1 MKIDD
6 LLENAERTQYREE
19 QLDEN
24 LLRAAAAGAAGYFGS
39 FWAGST
45 VLSALGLTGGGLLV
59 TPLIGIGVAAGGVYG
74 IARGIQWIR
83 GKAPDNRLTVALRNV
98 FNRWKEEQITD
109 PRVSKAMRLFKNIEE
124 AIVER
129 DEIIAESANVPEED
143 REFYFMSR
151 RGDIARASQ
160 KMQRNAKEL
169 EALIMKAGEEAL
181 GEYEVQRMQYKAQS
195 TMRWTNDDDRMYDSV
210 RKNVLEAG
218 AAELGIF
225 REEFTQMMGWIN
237 GATRGE
243 LTAIRTK

>member
-24 LLRAAAAGAAGYFGS
+24 LLRAAATGAAGYFGS
-39 FWAGST
+39 LWVGST
-45 VLSALGLTGGGLLV
+45 VLSALGLFGGGLIV
-59 TPLIGIGVAAGGVYG
+59 TPLIGAGVAAGGVYG

-83 GKAPDNRLTVALRNV
+83 GKTPDNKLTVALRTV
-98 FNRWKEEQITD
+98 FNRWKKEQTTD

-160 KMQRNAKEL
+160 KMQRNAREL
-169 EALIMKAGEEAL
+169 EDLIMKAGEEAL
-181 GEYEVQRMQYKAQS
+181 GKDEVQRMRNAERNPFYQ
-195 TMRWTNDDDRMYDSV
+195 DDILMSV
-210 RKNVLEAG
+210 RNRDNILEAG

-225 REEFTQMMGWIN
+225 REEFTQMMGWIH